1 MSGQL
6 TERLAPP
13 EDLRPAQLGIILVG
27 RVIIG
32 HVSATLIDLSGR
44 GFLRI
49 GEVPGGESTR
59 WLLTDLRDQAA
70 SPGVPLFPFELALLG
85 GLFGRHAQVSMPG
98 SADNPVPALNRVRTE
113 LERDA
118 VRHGWLR
125 RWHRDQRTA
134 QGEQLLRHVQG
145 FRRELRARALNG
157 AGVPSGLAPYMM
169 IFGLTALPGAGD
181 DPAASPSGEIPWGR
195 LGDFS
200 RAWANWVNDSC
211 GSGGNGRSGDFTDQ
225 WSAPSSHDH
234 GNAGRRA
241 GYDEYGGSGAN
252 SGGVNYS
259 C

>member
-32 HVSATLIDLSGR
+32 HISATLIDLSGR

-49 GEVPGGESTR
+49 EEVPGGESTH
-59 WLLTDLRDQAA
+59 WLLTDLRHQAA

-85 GLFGRHAQVSMPG
+85 GLFGRHAQLSLPG
-98 SADNPVPALNRVRTE
+98 SADNPVPALDRVRTE

-118 VRHGWLR
+118 IRHGWLR
-125 RWHRDQRTA
+125 RWRRDQRTA
-134 QGEQLLRHVQG
+134 QGEQLLRQVQG

-169 IFGLTALPGAGD
+169 IFGLTALPGPGD
-181 DPAASPSGEIPWGR
+181 DAAAAPSGEIPWGR
-195 LGDFS
+195 LDDFS
-200 RAWANWVNDSC
+200 RAWANWVNDFC

-234 GNAGRRA
+234 ANAGHQT
-241 GYDEYGGSGAN
+241 GYDGYGGGSAI
-252 SGGVNYS
+252 SGGVNY
-259 C
+259 